1 MFWQY
6 KGVSCIKNSPVNH
19 QETNVKNVVKLGIV
33 VVVLAVVA
41 VVMFFR
47 LPLSKLVG
55 YYDIK
60 PITASINYGLDLTGG
75 VYVVLEAA
83 EDSAASND
91 AVDRSIAIIRERIDS
106 LGVKEPTITKQGSN
120 RIRISIP
127 DIANQEEALDI
138 IGRTAQ
144 LSFLAPDK
152 SVILTGK
159 DVTDAKGVYQQT
171 SAGVNQP
178 VVSLQFSPEGTK
190 LFADATQKYYGQI
203 IAINLDGKDISTPK
217 VNAVITNGQAVIEGM
232 ASLEEASRIAM
243 LIKGGALPATLT
255 PVEIR
260 TIGPTLGQNALS
272 TSVFAAGIGILLIF
286 IFMVILYRV
295 PGFVSCLGLIT
306 YILITMF
313 ILAALRVT
321 LTLPGIAGIILSIG
335 MAVDAN
341 VIIFER
347 IREELMLGKSIL
359 LSIKLGF
366 QRAMTT
372 ILDSNITTMIA
383 GFVLFVVGTGTVKGF
398 ALTLMI
404 GILVSMFTAVF
415 VTRQLLKLVY
425 STNIL
430 AEPKFYGAKEKTA

>member
-1 MFWQY
+1 M
-6 KGVSCIKNSPVNH
+6 IKNLLKDQQNY
-19 QETNVKNVVKLGIV
+19 NVKSIVKLIIIM
-33 VVVLAVVA
+33 VVLAITALVT
-41 VVMFFR
+41 FLG
-47 LPLSKLVG
+47 LPLSKVVG
-55 YYDIK
+55 YYDIE
-60 PITASINYGLDLTGG
+60 PITSSIHYGLDLTGG

-83 EDSAASND
+83 EEDMATGD
-91 AVDRSIAIIRERIDS
+91 AVERSITIIRERIDS

-144 LSFLAPDK
+144 LTFLAPDR

-159 DVTDAKGVYQQT
+159 DVVDAKGVYQQT

-178 VVSLQFSPEGTK
+178 VVSLSFSPEGTK
-190 LFADATQKYYGQI
+190 LFAEATQKYYGKI

-232 ASLEEASRIAM
+232 ASLEEASKIAM
-243 LIKGGALPATLT
+243 LIKGGALPVTLT

-260 TIGPTLGQNALS
+260 TIGPTLGQNAFS
-272 TSVFAAGIGILLIF
+272 SSMFAAGIGIILIF
-286 IFMVILYRV
+286 IFMIVLYKV
-295 PGFVSCLGLIT
+295 PGFVSCLGLIIYT
-306 YILITMF
+306 LITLF
-313 ILAALRVT
+313 ILAAMKVT

-347 IREELMLGKSIL
+347 IREEIMLGKSIL
-359 LSIKLGF
+359 LSIKIGF

-383 GFVLFVVGTGTVKGF
+383 GMVLFVVGTGTVKGF

-404 GILVSMFTAVF
+404 GIVVSMFTAVL

-425 STNIL
+425 STGVL
-430 AEPKFYGAKEKTA
+430 ATPKYYGAKETKA

>member
-1 MFWQY
+1 MNQQ
-6 KGVSCIKNSPVNH
+6 KIS
-19 QETNVKNVVKLGIV
+19 VKNVVKLCVLI
-33 VVVLAVVA
+33 VVLAVLA
-41 VVMFFR
+41 AVMFFG
-47 LPLSKLVG
+47 LPLSKVVG

-60 PITASINYGLDLTGG
+60 PVTSSINYGLDLTGG

-83 EDSAASND
+83 EDGEGTSD
-91 AVDRSIAIIRERIDS
+91 AVERSVTIIRERIDS

-144 LSFLAPDK
+144 LTFLAPDGT
-152 SVILTGK
+152 VILTGK
-159 DVTDAKGVYQQT
+159 DVIDAKGLYQQT

-178 VVSLQFSPEGTK
+178 VVSLAFSPEGTK
-190 LFADATQKYYGQI
+190 LFAEATEKYYGQI
-203 IAINLDGKDISTPK
+203 IAINLDGRDISTPR

-232 ASLEEASRIAM
+232 ASLEEASKTAM
-243 LIKGGALPATLT
+243 LIKGGALPVSLT

-272 TSVFAAGIGILLIF
+272 SSMFAAGIGILLIF
-286 IFMVILYRV
+286 IFMIVLYKV
-295 PGFVSCLGLIT
+295 PGFVSCLGLIVYT
-306 YILITMF
+306 LITMF
-313 ILAALRVT
+313 ILAALKVT

-359 LSIKLGF
+359 LSIKNGF
-366 QRAMTT
+366 QRAVTT

-383 GFVLFVVGTGTVKGF
+383 GLVLFVVGTGTVKGF

-415 VTRQLLKLVY
+415 ITKQLLKLVY
-425 STNIL
+425 STGIF
-430 AEPKFYGAKEKTA
+430 AEAKYYGAKEKKV

>member
-1 MFWQY
+1 M
-6 KGVSCIKNSPVNH
+6 IKNLLKDQQNY
-19 QETNVKNVVKLGIV
+19 NVKNIVKLIIIM
-33 VVVLAVVA
+33 VVLAITALVT
-41 VVMFFR
+41 FLG
-47 LPLSKLVG
+47 LPLSKVVG
-55 YYDIK
+55 YYDIE
-60 PITASINYGLDLTGG
+60 PVTSSIHYGLDLTGG

-83 EDSAASND
+83 EEDMATGD
-91 AVDRSIAIIRERIDS
+91 AVERSITIIRERIDS

-144 LSFLAPDK
+144 LTFLAPDR

-159 DVTDAKGVYQQT
+159 DVVDAKGVYQQT

-178 VVSLQFSPEGTK
+178 VVSLSFSPEGTK
-190 LFADATQKYYGQI
+190 LFAEATQKYYGQI

-232 ASLEEASRIAM
+232 ASLEEASKIAM
-243 LIKGGALPATLT
+243 LIKGGALPVTLT

-260 TIGPTLGQNALS
+260 TIGPTLGQNAFS
-272 TSVFAAGIGILLIF
+272 SSMFAAGIGIMLIF
-286 IFMVILYRV
+286 IFMIVLYKV
-295 PGFVSCLGLIT
+295 PGFVSCLGLIIYT
-306 YILITMF
+306 LITLF
-313 ILAALRVT
+313 ILAAMKVT

-347 IREELMLGKSIL
+347 IREEIMLGKSIL
-359 LSIKLGF
+359 LSIKIGF

-383 GFVLFVVGTGTVKGF
+383 GLVLFVVGTGTVKGF

-404 GILVSMFTAVF
+404 GIVVSMFTAVL

-425 STNIL
+425 STGIL
-430 AEPKFYGAKEKTA
+430 ATPKYYGAKETKA

>member
-1 MFWQY
+1 M
-6 KGVSCIKNSPVNH
+6 IKNLLKDQQNY
-19 QETNVKNVVKLGIV
+19 NVKSIVKLIIIM
-33 VVVLAVVA
+33 VVLAITALVT
-41 VVMFFR
+41 FLG
-47 LPLSKLVG
+47 LPLSKVVG
-55 YYDIK
+55 YYDIE
-60 PITASINYGLDLTGG
+60 PVTSSIHYGLDLTGG

-83 EDSAASND
+83 EEDMATGD
-91 AVDRSIAIIRERIDS
+91 AVERSITIIRERIDS

-144 LSFLAPDK
+144 LTFLAPDR

-159 DVTDAKGVYQQT
+159 DVVDAKGIYQQT

-178 VVSLQFSPEGTK
+178 VVSLSFSPEGTK
-190 LFADATQKYYGQI
+190 LFAEATQKYYGQI

-232 ASLEEASRIAM
+232 ASLEEASKIAM
-243 LIKGGALPATLT
+243 LIKGGALPVTLT

-260 TIGPTLGQNALS
+260 TIGPTLGQNAFS
-272 TSVFAAGIGILLIF
+272 SSMFAAGIGIMLIF
-286 IFMVILYRV
+286 IFMIVLYKV
-295 PGFVSCLGLIT
+295 PGFVSCLGLIIYT
-306 YILITMF
+306 LITLF
-313 ILAALRVT
+313 ILAAMKVT

-347 IREELMLGKSIL
+347 IREEIMLGKSIL
-359 LSIKLGF
+359 LSIKIGF

-383 GFVLFVVGTGTVKGF
+383 GLVLFVVGTGTVKGF

-404 GILVSMFTAVF
+404 GIVVSMFTAVL

-425 STNIL
+425 STGIL
-430 AEPKFYGAKEKTA
+430 ATPKYYGAKETKA

>member
-1 MFWQY
+1 M
-6 KGVSCIKNSPVNH
+6 IKNLLKDQQNY
-19 QETNVKNVVKLGIV
+19 NVKSIVKLIIIM
-33 VVVLAVVA
+33 VVLAITALVT
-41 VVMFFR
+41 FLG
-47 LPLSKLVG
+47 LPLSKVVG
-55 YYDIK
+55 YYDIE
-60 PITASINYGLDLTGG
+60 PVTSSIHYGLDLTGG

-83 EDSAASND
+83 EEDMATGD
-91 AVDRSIAIIRERIDS
+91 AVERSITIIRERIDS

-144 LSFLAPDK
+144 LTFLAPDR

-159 DVTDAKGVYQQT
+159 DVVDAKGVYQQT

-178 VVSLQFSPEGTK
+178 VVSLSFSPEGTK
-190 LFADATQKYYGQI
+190 LFAEATQKYYGQI

-232 ASLEEASRIAM
+232 ASLEEASKIAM
-243 LIKGGALPATLT
+243 LIKGGALPVTLT

-260 TIGPTLGQNALS
+260 TIGPTLGQNAFS
-272 TSVFAAGIGILLIF
+272 SSMFAAGIGIMLIF
-286 IFMVILYRV
+286 IFMIVLYKV
-295 PGFVSCLGLIT
+295 PGFVSCLGLIIYT
-306 YILITMF
+306 LITLF
-313 ILAALRVT
+313 ILAAMKVT

-347 IREELMLGKSIL
+347 IREEIMLGKSIL
-359 LSIKLGF
+359 LSIKIGF

-383 GFVLFVVGTGTVKGF
+383 GLVLFVVGTGTVKGF

-404 GILVSMFTAVF
+404 GIVVSMFTAVL

-425 STNIL
+425 STGIL
-430 AEPKFYGAKEKTA
+430 ATPKYYGAKETKA

>member
-1 MFWQY
+1 M
-6 KGVSCIKNSPVNH
+6 IKNLLKDQQNY
-19 QETNVKNVVKLGIV
+19 NVKSIVKLIIIM
-33 VVVLAVVA
+33 VVLAITALVT
-41 VVMFFR
+41 FLG
-47 LPLSKLVG
+47 LPLSKVVG
-55 YYDIK
+55 YYDIE
-60 PITASINYGLDLTGG
+60 PITSSIHYGLDLTGG

-83 EDSAASND
+83 EEDMATGD
-91 AVDRSIAIIRERIDS
+91 AVERSITIIRERIDS

-144 LSFLAPDK
+144 LTFLAPDR

-159 DVTDAKGVYQQT
+159 DVVDAKGVYQQT

-178 VVSLQFSPEGTK
+178 VVSLSFSPEGTK
-190 LFADATQKYYGQI
+190 LFAEATQKYYGQI

-232 ASLEEASRIAM
+232 ASLEEASKIAM
-243 LIKGGALPATLT
+243 LIKGGALPVTLT

-260 TIGPTLGQNALS
+260 TIGPTLGQNAFS
-272 TSVFAAGIGILLIF
+272 SSMFAAGIGIILIF
-286 IFMVILYRV
+286 IFMIVLYKV
-295 PGFVSCLGLIT
+295 PGFVSCLGLIIYT
-306 YILITMF
+306 LITLF
-313 ILAALRVT
+313 ILAAMKVT

-347 IREELMLGKSIL
+347 IREEIMLGKSIL
-359 LSIKLGF
+359 LSIKIGF

-383 GFVLFVVGTGTVKGF
+383 GMVLFVVGTGTVKGF

-404 GILVSMFTAVF
+404 GIVVSMFTAVL

-425 STNIL
+425 STGVL
-430 AEPKFYGAKEKTA
+430 ATPKYYGAKETKA